1 MLKAQN
7 LSKDFQQGD
16 TTIHALKDFNFDF
29 PAGIS
34 AIMGPSGSGKTTLLN
49 LLAGFDQPSQG
60 EVHLAGKR
68 IDNLSEDER
77 SEVRLHHTG
86 FIFQNWSLLPTLN
99 AIENVAFPMLLAGV
113 SKDERLAKAEKLL
126 EGFGLKHRAMHKASQ
141 LSGGEQQRIAIA
153 RALILEPQVLFAD
166 EPTGNLDS
174 ASGEIVLELLK
185 QHTQGER
192 RLVLV
197 THDAEVAQLS
207 DRILYLRDGKFE
219 KIANLNEQ

>member
-1 MLKAQN
+1 MLEPKH
-7 LSKDFQQGD
+7 LYKDFKQGD
-16 TTIHALKDFNFDF
+16 STIHALVDFSYDF
-29 PAGIS
+29 PKGIT

-49 LLAGFDQPSQG
+49 LLAGFDQPTKG

-77 SEVRLHHTG
+77 SDIRLHHCG

-99 AIENVAFPMLLAGV
+99 AIENVAFPMLLAGIG
-113 SKDERLAKAEKLL
+113 KDERMAKAETLL
-126 EGFGLKHRAMHKASQ
+126 ESFGLKHRAKHKPSQ
-141 LSGGEQQRIAIA
+141 LSGGEQQRIAVA

-185 QHTQGER
+185 EHTQGDR

-197 THDAEVAQLS
+197 THDAEVAKLS
-207 DRILYLRDGKFE
+207 DRILYFRDGKFE
-219 KIANLNEQ
+219 RSEELK

>member
-1 MLKAQN
+1 
-7 LSKDFQQGD
+7 
-16 TTIHALKDFNFDF
+16 
-29 PAGIS
+29 
-34 AIMGPSGSGKTTLLN
+34 
-49 LLAGFDQPSQG
+49 LAK
-60 EVHLAGKR
+60 KR
-68 IDNLSEDER
+68 IDNLSEDAR
-77 SEVRLHHTG
+77 SDVRLHNTG

-113 SKDERLAKAEKLL
+113 GKDERIAKAAGLL
-126 EGFGLKHRAMHKASQ
+126 DSFGLKHRAKHKASQ

-174 ASGEIVLELLK
+174 ASGDIVLELLK

-197 THDAEVAQLS
+197 THDAEVAKLS
-207 DRILYLRDGKFE
+207 DRILYFRDGKFE
-219 KIANLNEQ
+219 RIEELTR

>member
-1 MLKAQN
+1 MLQTKH
-7 LSKDFQQGD
+7 LSKDFIQGD
-16 TTIHALKDFNFDF
+16 STIHALIDFSFDF
-29 PAGIS
+29 PKGIT

-68 IDNLSEDER
+68 IDNLSEDAR
-77 SEVRLHHTG
+77 SDIRLHHSG

-99 AIENVAFPMLLAGV
+99 AIENVAFPMLLAGA
-113 SKDERLAKAEKLL
+113 SKEKRLAKAETLL
-126 EGFGLKHRAMHKASQ
+126 ESFGLKHRAKHKASQ

-174 ASGEIVLELLK
+174 VSGEIVLELLR
-185 QHTQGER
+185 QHTQDER

-197 THDAEVAQLS
+197 THDAEVAKMS
-207 DRILYLRDGKFE
+207 DRILYFRDGKFE
-219 KIANLNEQ
+219 KIEELK

>member
-1 MLKAQN
+1 MLETKH
-7 LSKDFQQGD
+7 LSKDFIQGD
-16 TTIHALKDFNFDF
+16 STIHALIDFSYDF
-29 PAGIS
+29 PKGIT

-49 LLAGFDQPSQG
+49 LLAGFDQPTKG
-60 EVHLAGKR
+60 EVHLAKQR
-68 IDNLSEDER
+68 IDNLSEDAR
-77 SEVRLHHTG
+77 SDVRLHNTG

-113 SKDERLAKAEKLL
+113 GKDERITKAAGLL
-126 EGFGLKHRAMHKASQ
+126 DSFGLKHRAKHKASQ

-174 ASGEIVLELLK
+174 ASGDIVLELLK

-197 THDAEVAQLS
+197 THDAEVAKLS
-207 DRILYLRDGKFE
+207 DRILYFRDGKFE
-219 KIANLNEQ
+219 RIEELTT

>member
-1 MLKAQN
+1 MLETKQ
-7 LSKDFQQGD
+7 LSKDFIQGD
-16 TTIHALKDFNFDF
+16 STIHALIDFSYDF
-29 PAGIS
+29 PKGIT

-49 LLAGFDQPSQG
+49 LLAGFDQPTKG
-60 EVHLAGKR
+60 EVHLAKKR
-68 IDNLSEDER
+68 IDNLSEDAR
-77 SEVRLHHTG
+77 SDVRLHNTG

-113 SKDERLAKAEKLL
+113 GKDERIAKAAGLL
-126 EGFGLKHRAMHKASQ
+126 DSFGLKHRAKHKASQ

-174 ASGEIVLELLK
+174 ASGDIVLELLK

-197 THDAEVAQLS
+197 THDAEVAKLS
-207 DRILYLRDGKFE
+207 DRILYFRDGKFE
-219 KIANLNEQ
+219 RIEELTR